1 MAYPDPPT
9 SPGGM
14 STRRLTNRNTNR
26 YSVTALFSM
35 AAEQDVE
42 VEDELARAQKR
53 LRDLKGKISAQSK
66 KNFVLERD
74 VRYLDSRIALLIQ
87 NRMAADEQREV
98 ERTLE
103 DVDPTEGHYPDDRK
117 IQQYSNLFFLLQS
130 EPRHIAAL
138 CRLTVMF
145 TLYGNQYESREEHLL
160 LTMFQS
166 VLSAQFET
174 ATEFG
179 SLLRANTPVS
189 RMMTTYTRRGPGQ
202 SYLKSVLAERINSL
216 IEHKDLNLEINPVKV
231 YEQLVNQIEEETGQ
245 LPPNLPRGVAP
256 EVAAENP
263 DVQAFIAPRLTM
275 LMEIANSFL
284 LTIIDSMESVPY
296 GIRWIC
302 KQIRSLTRRKYP
314 EATDYAI
321 CSLIGGFFFLRFI
334 NPAIVTPQ
342 AYMLVEGVPAKH
354 PRRTLT
360 LIAKMLQNLA
370 NKPSYSKEAYMMTLN
385 PFVEN
390 NKARINQFLNN
401 LCEVGDFY
409 ETLEMDQYMALSKKD
424 LVIHISLNE
433 LYNTHSLILQHI
445 ETLSPND
452 KQHLR
457 ILTDELGPAPAQ
469 VPRKENR
476 SLELNLYSRWETP
489 VQDIQSALMDSVS
502 SSDMLYMETKS
513 IFVQLIR
520 SIPHAAEKRPY
531 NLSAIAERAATT
543 KDAILVRKG
552 IKVKEMLRELEEQKV
567 VQASDGY
574 KLMQEEVEA
583 ELVHLGNLREK
594 VVAETKSLE
603 AVYKTICDHN
613 NYLRS
618 QLEQYKAYLQNVRLN
633 ASKDK
638 GSTTGVG
645 VVTVGGKEKKPTK
658 AVVLGP
664 YRFTHAQLEK
674 EGIIVESNVP
684 DNRRPNIYFNI
695 TSPTPGTFIIAL
707 HYKGR
712 EKAILEMDLKID
724 DLLEKQ
730 KDNKHLLD
738 LEYVQLNVPK
748 VLGLLK
754 KVFAKRDTA
763 EKNNTAS
770 TLAGITPVSLAADR
784 QTYWVLIRLGN
795 IAFRA
800 ALDTASSDLFIVG
813 SSCAAAS
820 CVAVPRYPLSYG
832 SPTFGVVNDNQTLFK
847 ASYADG
853 TMVSGF
859 VARESVQVANLTL
872 PDQVFALVTDSN
884 VTLQDDVSGILGLGF
899 PRLSGI
905 PNNVANATSFF
916 PTLAQ
921 KGILDYPLFGVSLTH
936 GEGGSLSFGAIDTTI
951 VKNVSQIGWNPVVEF
966 SPKGAESN
974 TSSYLHWVIP
984 MSSFSVNGTKTAPIP
999 TYPGVAGDS
1008 SLALFDI
1015 GTSGIYGPYQDV
1027 ERLFA
1032 QIPDSRLVNDGIWA
1046 VPCDTIVPMAFTF
1059 GQRTYTLEP
1068 TDYLLGPASGNPN
1081 LCLSWPMALPP
1092 SADSIDW
1099 QFGGPFLR
1107 TVYSVFSYG
1116 INAKEA
1122 PRIGFYPLNNGSET
1136 EDAASIAAYFAS
1148 VSATIPTTL
1157 PNSLLPT
1164 PSFSTPSYAF
1174 NSSIPAS
1181 TGGIV
1186 TSALAISTYSA
1197 IFGKKTTVNVTS
1209 LPGVTP
1215 EPTVTVIT
1223 TTNEQSDVTIITSSL
1238 PVAAVTLG
1246 IPPGWNAASGLG
1258 FPPMI
1263 PVTFIALVVAG
1274 LTL

>member
-1 MAYPDPPT
+1 MPSATTLSTTVNAPTTTAAMSYIDSPT

-42 VEDELARAQKR
+42 VEDDLARAQKR

-87 NRMAADEQREV
+87 NRMALDEQREV

-103 DVDPTEGHYPDDRK
+103 EVDPSEGHYPDDRK
-117 IQQYSNLFFLLQS
+117 MNQYSNLFFLLQS

-138 CRLTVMF
+138 CRLVSLSEIDTLLQTVMF

-231 YEQLVNQIEEETGQ
+231 YEQMINQIEEETGS
-245 LPPNLPRGVAP
+245 LPSNLPRGVPP
-256 EVAAENP
+256 EVAAENL
-263 DVQAFIAPRLTM
+263 DVQTIIAPRLTM

-284 LTIIDSMESVPY
+284 VTIIESMESVPY

-314 EATDYAI
+314 DATDYAI

-342 AYMLVEGVPAKH
+342 AYMLVDGVPAKH

-370 NKPSYSKEAYMMTLN
+370 NKPSYAKEAYMMTLN

-424 LVIHISLNE
+424 LMIHITMNE

-476 SLELNLYSRWETP
+476 TIELPLYSRWETP
-489 VQDIQSALMDSVS
+489 IQDIQTALMDSVS

-513 IFVQLIR
+513 IFVQLVR
-520 SIPHAAEKRPY
+520 SLPGAVEKTPY
-531 NLSAIAERAATT
+531 NLAAIAERAATT
-543 KDAILVRKG
+543 KDAVLVRKG
-552 IKVKEMLRELEEQKV
+552 IKVKEMLRELEELKIV
-567 VQASDGY
+567 DPADGY
-574 KLMQEEVEA
+574 KLMQDEVGA

-594 VVAETKSLE
+594 VLLETKSLE

-633 ASKDK
+633 AHKDK
-638 GSTTGVG
+638 GGAPGLG
-645 VVTVGGKEKKPTK
+645 VVMVGGKEKKPQK

-684 DNRRPNIYFNI
+684 DNRRPNIFFNI

-712 EKAILEMDLKID
+712 DKAILEMDLKID

-754 KVFAKRDTA
+754 KVFAKR
-763 EKNNTAS
+763 
-770 TLAGITPVSLAADR
+770 
-784 QTYWVLIRLGN
+784 
-795 IAFRA
+795 
-800 ALDTASSDLFIVG
+800 
-813 SSCAAAS
+813 
-820 CVAVPRYPLSYG
+820 
-832 SPTFGVVNDNQTLFK
+832 
-847 ASYADG
+847 
-853 TMVSGF
+853 
-859 VARESVQVANLTL
+859 
-872 PDQVFALVTDSN
+872 
-884 VTLQDDVSGILGLGF
+884 
-899 PRLSGI
+899 
-905 PNNVANATSFF
+905 
-916 PTLAQ
+916 
-921 KGILDYPLFGVSLTH
+921 
-936 GEGGSLSFGAIDTTI
+936 
-951 VKNVSQIGWNPVVEF
+951 
-966 SPKGAESN
+966 
-974 TSSYLHWVIP
+974 
-984 MSSFSVNGTKTAPIP
+984 
-999 TYPGVAGDS
+999 
-1008 SLALFDI
+1008 
-1015 GTSGIYGPYQDV
+1015 
-1027 ERLFA
+1027 
-1032 QIPDSRLVNDGIWA
+1032 
-1046 VPCDTIVPMAFTF
+1046 
-1059 GQRTYTLEP
+1059 
-1068 TDYLLGPASGNPN
+1068 
-1081 LCLSWPMALPP
+1081 
-1092 SADSIDW
+1092 
-1099 QFGGPFLR
+1099 
-1107 TVYSVFSYG
+1107 
-1116 INAKEA
+1116 
-1122 PRIGFYPLNNGSET
+1122 
-1136 EDAASIAAYFAS
+1136 
-1148 VSATIPTTL
+1148 
-1157 PNSLLPT
+1157 
-1164 PSFSTPSYAF
+1164 
-1174 NSSIPAS
+1174 
-1181 TGGIV
+1181 
-1186 TSALAISTYSA
+1186 
-1197 IFGKKTTVNVTS
+1197 
-1209 LPGVTP
+1209 
-1215 EPTVTVIT
+1215 
-1223 TTNEQSDVTIITSSL
+1223 
-1238 PVAAVTLG
+1238 
-1246 IPPGWNAASGLG
+1246 
-1258 FPPMI
+1258 
-1263 PVTFIALVVAG
+1263 
-1274 LTL
+1274 